1 MTPVSATA
9 AGKKQHQIDGTQLA
23 KTRLC
28 LFYQEGRCKYG
39 SECTYA
45 HNVDEVRKAPEELRK
60 TKFCELF
67 MDPTRGCV
75 DPDCNFAHYSD
86 ELRSKKDARRKAR
99 ASLRVTPSS
108 VGSPCGVS
116 QQQSP
121 NSSYVNTAPRLSQVS
136 SNALE
141 LMQQLAALLAAVQNE
156 QSVSS
161 SPVCLT
167 PSPPPPPSPTASIFN
182 YFTNAQPQQQISEDA
197 AEQLTGLS
205 EILGPPSPPSS
216 FDGSNKRASLASTAA
231 TTPVFNALNPR
242 PSFSLF

>member
-1 MTPVSATA
+1 MTPVSAAA

-75 DPDCNFAHYSD
+75 DPDCNFAHDSV

-99 ASLRVTPSS
+99 ASLRITPSFR
-108 VGSPCGVS
+108 G
-116 QQQSP
+116 
-121 NSSYVNTAPRLSQVS
+121 NNAPRLSQVS

-141 LMQQLAALLAAVQNE
+141 LMQQLAALLAAAQHGDVE
-156 QSVSS
+156 SPPS
-161 SPVCLT
+161 SPCVTT
-167 PSPPPPPSPTASIFN
+167 PPADSSLFN
-182 YFTNAQPQQQISEDA
+182 YFNEV
-197 AEQLTGLS
+197 EHLTGLS
-205 EILGPPSPPSS
+205 EILGPPSPSYDEPIIMQ
-216 FDGSNKRASLASTAA
+216 KRVSLASTAH
-231 TTPVFNALNPR
+231 TN
-242 PSFSLF
+242 SFSLF